1 MLLYT
6 HMLKVLTLEEKAE
19 ASSVELNLASSQKLL
34 FVGDMTSDVGG
45 LGGRTDIC
53 GTGLKGSV
61 GLKTEDKKFKG
72 PQHVSSREEN

>member
-1 MLLYT
+1 M
-6 HMLKVLTLEEKAE
+6 
-19 ASSVELNLASSQKLL
+19 
-34 FVGDMTSDVGG
+34 GDMTSDVGG

-72 PQHVSSREEN
+72 PQHVSSREENWLSCGGFAFTSV